1 MTRVSRGAFRDRLD
15 GLDSEERT
23 AFAEAVYDARGWET
37 RRVDGDLRV
46 TPPGTDE
53 SRRVAVRREDADA
66 ADAVDADADEL
77 RRMVLYAV
85 DDEARERLFRQFLG
99 CEPSDLAEAAD
110 VGGESEPASAADS
123 ESESSDDDRERTPRH
138 AAAETATGETGRQTG
153 NAETPMTV
161 EGRGERASERVA
173 ESDVVGQASDTDDAT
188 GATKRAS
195 DTDDATGATKRA
207 SDTGDDGDAGMPTA
221 RWIAAGLA
229 LVVVVGG
236 LVGAVG
242 PGLTSSTDSEG
253 DAVAGAN
260 GTATDESA
268 VMTREGRPVA
278 PIEHGV
284 AANEDRT
291 PPGVN
296 STTVTNAGRLAD
308 AHEAALSD
316 RPYHLEIT
324 YREFEGGELRGVAT
338 ERAVVASRD
347 RYRSRVHR
355 LGTLEHDSSV
365 VASGSMY
372 ADGWTGYV
380 RTDEGVRER
389 TEVRSRIS
397 SSADSVGFTDRTER
411 FVRWYLSVE
420 RSRITE
426 VTDRS
431 GTTNLR
437 IVFAGDPW
445 PESRNVTGWA
455 RVDETGLV
463 HELHREYTPASA
475 SNVRIEITIRIE
487 PGSVTVQRPG
497 WMTETTTNGSHERP
511 TPSLPALDSHRADD
525 RV

>member
-15 GLDSEERT
+15 GLDPEERT

-37 RRVDGDLRV
+37 GRVDGDLRV

-53 SRRVAVRREDADA
+53 SRRVAVRREDAD

-99 CEPSDLAEAAD
+99 CEPSDLAETAD
-110 VGGESEPASAADS
+110 AGGESGLASAANSDS
-123 ESESSDDDRERTPRH
+123 DSSDDGRERTTRH
-138 AAAETATGETGRQTG
+138 AATETAAGTGEAGRQTG
-153 NAETPMTV
+153 NAGTRRTV
-161 EGRGERASERVA
+161 ERRGERASGSAA
-173 ESDVVGQASDTDDAT
+173 ESGVVGQASDTDDAT
-188 GATKRAS
+188 VATKRAS
-195 DTDDATGATKRA
+195 G
-207 SDTGDDGDAGMPTA
+207 TGDDGDAAMPTA

-260 GTATDESA
+260 GTASGESA

-278 PIEHGV
+278 PIGHGV

-411 FVRWYLSVE
+411 FIRWYLSVE

-475 SNVRIEITIRIE
+475 PNVRIEITIRIE

-525 RV
+525 RA